1 MDSLKK
7 ILSLYGLV
15 SPGVVKSI
23 ERMLLIAIKFHQP
36 DKSEQEIKSY
46 FQNEDLIL
54 VLNNLIFYSQQ
65 FFFAR
70 QDERWELFIPAWIM
84 ENKSEVLKL
93 CLETHLCNPVLPEAK
108 EYDAVA
114 VFGANK
120 SEIFRRY
127 RFLHNLLRSA
137 KLKIKNSVYLLT
149 GHRKLT
155 PRIDGSESYLNYL
168 HQRFGSELIETH
180 VMIDLYEKFN
190 FANKLGPSV
199 ALKIIDTQEVNSRRP
214 NTYDTL
220 IELRKQLDV
229 ADKKL
234 LFISRSPAFLE
245 QKAAVDRAF
254 AGIEVAYE
262 VAGGGCG
269 LFEVKDEAR
278 ASYHILMSIAGA
290 LYENYLVVGQQLII
304 DQKIYNYSQLENFK
318 KQLGFRNNPIK
329 EVIFSSTKLTAPH

>member
-36 DKSEQEIKSY
+36 DKSEQEIKNY

-54 VLNNLIFYSQQ
+54 VLNNLILYSQQ

-70 QDERWELFIPAWIM
+70 QDERWELFIPAWIVD
-84 ENKSEVLKL
+84 NKSEILKL
-93 CLETHLCNPVLPEAK
+93 CLQTHLCNPVLPEAK

-114 VFGANK
+114 IFGANK

-127 RFLHNLLRSA
+127 RFLHHLIKS
-137 KLKIKNSVYLLT
+137 KKIKIKNCVYLLT

-155 PRIDGSESYLNYL
+155 PRIDGSEAYLIYL
-168 HQRFGSELIETH
+168 HQKFGSDLIETH
-180 VMIDLYEKFN
+180 VMVDLYDKFN
-190 FANKLGPSV
+190 FAKELGSLV
-199 ALKIIDTQEVNSRRP
+199 GVKVIDTPEVNNRRP

-220 IELRKQLDV
+220 IELRKQLMP
-229 ADKKL
+229 ADKKI

-254 AGIEVAYE
+254 TGSEVIYE

-290 LYENYLVVGQQLII
+290 LYENYLVVGQQLI
-304 DQKIYNYSQLENFK
+304 DEQKIYDISQLESFK
-318 KQLGFRNNPIK
+318 KQLGFRNNPVK
-329 EVIFSSTKLTAPH
+329 EVIFSNQRLTAH